1 MTEDLTVNADI
12 VIPGDELHWTFS
24 TSGGPGGQ
32 HANRS
37 NTRAELRFDLPAS
50 TSIPDHLRSRMLAS
64 IGDRLVGGMI
74 VVVADDSRSQWR
86 NRQIARKRLADLLNE
101 AARPPLRR
109 VVVPNHREPLA
120 SADSTRN
127 AGEARPS
134 GCVASLRLI
143 DPADPA
149 FPGRSHRAAGMV
161 IRA

>member
-12 VIPGDELHWTFS
+12 VIPGDELLWTFS

-50 TSIPDHLRSRMLAS
+50 TSIPDHLRSRMLAAV
-64 IGDRLVGGMI
+64 GERLVVGMI

-101 AARPPLRR
+101 AARPPSPPRR
-109 VVVPNHREPLA
+109 R
-120 SADSTRN
+120 T
-127 AGEARPS
+127 RPS
-134 GCVASLRLI
+134 
-143 DPADPA
+143 
-149 FPGRSHRAAGMV
+149 RAARQRRLDSKRRRSQTKRM
-161 IRA
+161 RRKPEAD

>member
-101 AARPPLRR
+101 AARPPSPPRR
-109 VVVPNHREPLA
+109 R
-120 SADSTRN
+120 TK
-127 AGEARPS
+127 PS
-134 GCVASLRLI
+134 
-143 DPADPA
+143 
-149 FPGRSHRAAGMV
+149 RAARQRRLDSKRRRSQTKRM
-161 IRA
+161 RRKPEAD

>member
-12 VIPGDELHWTFS
+12 VIPGDELLWTFS

-50 TSIPDHLRSRMLAS
+50 TSIPDHLRPRMLAAV
-64 IGDRLVGGMI
+64 GERLVGGMI

-101 AARPPLRR
+101 AARPPSPPRR
-109 VVVPNHREPLA
+109 R
-120 SADSTRN
+120 T
-127 AGEARPS
+127 RPS
-134 GCVASLRLI
+134 
-143 DPADPA
+143 
-149 FPGRSHRAAGMV
+149 RAARQRRLDSKRRRSQTKRM
-161 IRA
+161 RRKPEAD